1 MKRIFVIIFIL
12 LFVVFL
18 CMCEIFVI
26 NKFTFSIEENISKAV
41 EYAYNNDMDK
51 AKESAQESLNQWE
64 KYKRS
69 VAMFIVHNNIEE
81 IGQSLAY
88 MNSKMNKE
96 NTEDFFAEAEK
107 ILLQLD
113 YIRMSEIPYWE
124 NIL

>member
-26 NKFTFSIEENISKAV
+26 NKFIFSIEENISKAV